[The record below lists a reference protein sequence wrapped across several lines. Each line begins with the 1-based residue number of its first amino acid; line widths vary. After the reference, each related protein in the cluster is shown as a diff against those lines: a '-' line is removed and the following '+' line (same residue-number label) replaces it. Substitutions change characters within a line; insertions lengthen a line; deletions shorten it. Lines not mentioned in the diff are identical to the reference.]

1 MTAFDACKEIV
12 RLSEEIEELVD
23 TLRKTASITVRER
36 LEKSIDAKTV
46 RIYDLKSVLEG
57 IDI

>member
-23 TLRKTASITVRER
+23 TLGKTSSITVRER

-46 RIYDLKSVLEG
+46 RIYDLKSVLEE